1 MHSQSGGT
9 LTAIFMLIPLV
20 AVPYFA
26 IRGTRDLDGSLP
38 SLSGKDD
45 IAFASSENFQESSAE
60 MLADESGSDAPAFPT
75 DETEIHA
82 PATGIGSAAE
92 DWSSNPFDQP
102 PEAATSLKDRV
113 QDTFDEFKTGII
125 QEPPLRSGLSGA
137 QVRTGGN
144 SASQQSPPVHRVSG
158 SRTTDVRT
166 EWRAL
171 IDRLKTSGMRNYRV
185 ETVPDKSVYYV
196 TAFFPNPRSGVTR
209 RYEGE
214 GRHPLVALRSVMQQ
228 VDDASPGNLVQ

>member
-9 LTAIFMLIPLV
+9 FTAICMLIPLV

-26 IRGTRDLDGSLP
+26 IRGTHDLDGSLP
-38 SLSGKDD
+38 SLSGKDE
-45 IAFASSENFQESSAE
+45 IAFASTGDFVESSAQG
-60 MLADESGSDAPAFPT
+60 LAAASDSDAPPFPT
-75 DETEIHA
+75 DDSVVMEPPLDV
-82 PATGIGSAAE
+82 PATSD
-92 DWSSNPFDQP
+92 DWSSNPFEKANETASSLRDSVNSSFNEFRNELPAQP
-102 PEAATSLKDRV
+102 TPGS
-113 QDTFDEFKTGII
+113 
-125 QEPPLRSGLSGA
+125 SGLADA
-137 QVRTGGN
+137 QVRTG
-144 SASQQSPPVHRVSG
+144 STQQSPPIHRISQN
-158 SRTTDVRT
+158 RTTDVKT

-171 IDRLKTSGMRNYRV
+171 IDRLKSDGMRNYRV

-228 VDDASPGNLVQ
+228 VSDNTSGTFGP